1 MRADIERAAQ
11 VVCAAAEFDWTW
23 TAGDLPVFCDRVG
36 WQLHDFDG
44 LFPSATADLDVDR
57 RDVWLNIDCTTFDSA
72 CELNEFSFY
81 ASDEALEPTELDEIL
96 DALVQQVSESLG
108 QPTDRWVEPTR
119 GRRWDL
125 PALVVTVVSG
135 GTSVHVR
142 LSSRAYQQWC
152 DKVEGWSDSDDPAVM
167 LAQAAAADAEERDY
181 GLDRLERR
189 LNPEVPDPDDFADPD
204 DEPDHEPDDGRLAA
218 LCAPDLLE
226 LALRPN
232 WPDRLRLLR
241 LITATAGRAKY
252 ATPPFALWSDTE
264 LAPGT
269 EPANRNEV
277 RRAIGRALPGLLPL
291 LDDPDAEVRIA
302 VLDALSVCTEEWETV
317 VPALLTHAR
326 AETEPKI
333 RTRILG
339 FLDMIS
345 LHWPAHATRLRIA
358 DRFTEMLWSAADP
371 IERLTALNHLLVA
384 DPQALP
390 GRVESIVLGTV
401 REASE
406 SNSAQAATVFS
417 GWIKPIRAVYER
429 LDARPDEQLALVE
442 SLFTAGDSD
451 CRGLARQLA
460 GDLIS
465 TWRTDY
471 FHLLEPI
478 AEQLTEVELWAGAA
492 DVLADLGPAAAPVI
506 DRILEHLDRLGRP
519 TELIIDT
526 PFSLHTELPWLSLHP
541 HTPWM
546 NQPGPML
553 RAAAH
558 TGDPRV
564 VPAVRWALEV
574 DPTPWRLDDILAPLG
589 AHAIELV
596 PLIRERMVH
605 THTHRYDNADIRS
618 YQLARA
624 LGHIG
629 EPAASAAADV
639 AGILNDRNADLVE
652 VLGQFGAGARS
663 TIETV
668 RSYLDHD
675 HLNVRLSA
683 AITLWR
689 FIGDP
694 GPALRQLPEAL
705 AEVGENFPAQDLR
718 VQALTAVADLG
729 SAAADCV
736 PALQRLIELDV
747 DPWTTTGAAAALWRV
762 TAAPEPMITALLELS
777 TRADVEIVS
786 DPNRRRQ
793 AHWLTGAA
801 DCLAE
806 IGPPAAPAAPLLS
819 AELARPRRRRGSVPA
834 DIELCRACQRALDA
848 IFPDCG

>member
-11 VVCAAAEFDWTW
+11 MVCAAAEFDWTW
-23 TAGDLPVFCDRVG
+23 SAGDLPVFCDRVG
-36 WQLHDFDG
+36 WQVHDFDE
-44 LFPSATADLDVDR
+44 LFPTATTDLEVDCP
-57 RDVWLNIDCTTFDSA
+57 DVWLDITGTTFDS
-72 CELNEFSFY
+72 ERGLNEFSFA
-81 ASDEALEPTELDEIL
+81 ASDSALDPEELDEIL
-96 DALVQQVSESLG
+96 DALVQQISESLG
-108 QPTDRWVEPTR
+108 QPTDRWIEPTR
-119 GRRWDL
+119 GRRWEL
-125 PALVVTVVSG
+125 PVLVVTVMISA
-135 GTSVHVR
+135 TSVRVG
-142 LSSRAYQQWC
+142 LSSHAYQKWC
-152 DKVEGWSDSDDPAVM
+152 DKIEGWSDSEDPAVM
-167 LAQAAAADAEERDY
+167 LAQAASEDAEERDY

-189 LNPEVPDPDDFADPD
+189 LNPEVPGPD
-204 DEPDHEPDDGRLAA
+204 DEPDELGDQPDDGRLAA
-218 LCAPDLLE
+218 LCAPGLLD
-226 LALRPN
+226 LALRPG
-232 WPDRLRLLR
+232 WPDQLRLLR
-241 LITATAGRAKY
+241 LVTTTAGRDEY

-264 LAPGT
+264 LAPDT
-269 EPANRNEV
+269 EPANRHEV
-277 RRAIGRALPGLLPL
+277 RRAIGRALPGLHPL

-339 FLDMIS
+339 FLDVIS
-345 LHWPAHATRLRIA
+345 LHWPAHATRLRLA

-371 IERLTALNHLLVA
+371 IERLTALSHLLVA

-390 GRVESIVLGTV
+390 GRVESTVLGAV

-406 SNSAQAATVFS
+406 SNSAQDATAFPR
-417 GWIKPIRAVYER
+417 WIKPTRAVYER

-442 SLFTAGDSD
+442 SLFTVDNLDG
-451 CRGLARQLA
+451 RGLARELA

-478 AEQLTEVELWAGAA
+478 AEQLAEAQLWKGAA
-492 DVLADLGPAAAPVI
+492 DALADLGTAAAPVA
-506 DRILEHLDRLGRP
+506 DRILENLDRLGRP
-519 TELIIDT
+519 TEWTVDT

-541 HTPWM
+541 DTPSM
-546 NQPGPML
+546 NKPGPML

-558 TGDPRV
+558 TGDPRA

-574 DPTPWRLDDILAPLG
+574 DPTPCRLDDILAPLG

-596 PLIRERMVH
+596 PLIRERMIH
-605 THTHRYDNADIRS
+605 THTHRDGDMDFRS
-618 YQLARA
+618 CELAGA

-629 EPAASAAADV
+629 EPAASAATDV
-639 AGILNDRNADLVE
+639 AGIMNDRNGDLVE
-652 VLGQFGAGARS
+652 VLGQFGVAARS
-663 TIETV
+663 TIKTV

-675 HLNVRLSA
+675 QLDVRLSA

-689 FIGDP
+689 CTGDP

-718 VQALTAVADLG
+718 AQALTAVADLG
-729 SAAADCV
+729 FAAADCV

-747 DPWTTTGAAAALWRV
+747 DPWTTTGAATALWRV
-762 TAAPEPMITALLELS
+762 TAAPEPTIIALLELS
-777 TRADVEIVS
+777 TRTDIEIVT
-786 DPNRRRQ
+786 DPNRRRR

-801 DCLAE
+801 ECFAE
-806 IGPPAAPAAPLLS
+806 IGPPAAAAAPLLS

-834 DIELCRACQRALDA
+834 DIELCRACRRALDA
-848 IFPDCG
+848 IFTDVG